1 VGHDRA
7 VATVLD
13 AFGRFRGNLE
23 LTGLQES
30 AVSDRQRDIRGVM
43 AGALPVV
50 DAFLTGSYRRQTLVA
65 PLSTADVDV
74 VVVLDGSLRRR
85 GPRGVLDVAKGA
97 LSESYRTSK
106 VSRNGQA
113 ITITF
118 SDFVVDVVP
127 AFAVP
132 WWDFEGGGW
141 DICDS
146 GGDAWLRTNPK
157 RHTERSAEVN
167 SRTGGLLVPTVKML
181 KAWNRTVKEP
191 VRSFHLEVLAWS
203 IFDPGW
209 LPYHWFGPGA
219 TMETDP
225 DNVLRFFSQAG
236 RLLRRRLPDPAR
248 NRGDV
253 GAYLSR
259 PSRAEAISK
268 VNTARERC
276 ERAETLR
283 VSGDDRAAKAIYQ
296 QVFGD
301 AFPV

>member
-1 VGHDRA
+1 
-7 VATVLD
+7 
-13 AFGRFRGNLE
+13 

-74 VVVLDGSLRRR
+74 VVVLDRSLRRR

-106 VSRNGQA
+106 VSRNEQA

-157 RHTERSAEVN
+157 MHTERSAEVN

-181 KAWNRTVKEP
+181 KAWNRTIKEP

-203 IFDPGW
+203 IFDPG
-209 LPYHWFGPGA
+209 LAAVPLVRARRDHGDRPGQR
-219 TMETDP
+219 
-225 DNVLRFFSQAG
+225 LRFFSQAG

-253 GAYLSR
+253 GAYLPR

-283 VSGDDRAAKAIYQ
+283 VSGDDQAAKAIYQ